1 MYSFAQEHSSGL
13 FVSATAH
20 AVLLLALSVSLLS
33 APPQAALQQLAIEAT
48 LVDEGVMR
56 RAQEQRE
63 QQTRLEQQRQ
73 QEQHRREAE
82 AEQRRKDQAEQVRLQ
97 RLRLEADAQQ
107 QAAAERQRRQQAERD
122 RLARIEQEQQAEELL
137 LRQAEDARL
146 RAEREAELLV
156 AMQAEERLMAAE
168 QAGLLAQY
176 IAVIRQKVERNW
188 VRPRSADAGLECV
201 VHVTQIPGGE
211 VVGVR
216 MGQCNGDEVVVRS
229 IEAAVYQ
236 SSPLP
241 LPPEPELFERNLRFT
256 FKPEQ

>member
-1 MYSFAQEHSSGL
+1 MFSFAQEYSSGL
-13 FVSATAH
+13 FVSGAAH
-20 AVLLLALSVSLLS
+20 AVLLLALSLSLLS
-33 APPQAALQQLAIEAT
+33 APPRASPQQLVIEAT
-48 LVDEGVMR
+48 LVDEGAMR

-73 QEQHRREAE
+73 QEQRRRDAE

-97 RLRLEADAQQ
+97 RLRLEADTQQ
-107 QAAAERQRRQQAERD
+107 QAAAERQRRQQEERD
-122 RLARIEQEQQAEELL
+122 RLARIEQERQAAELL

-146 RAEREAELLV
+146 RAGREAELLV

-201 VHVTQIPGGE
+201 VHVTQIPSGE

-216 MGQCNGDEVVVRS
+216 LGQCNGDEVVVRS
-229 IEAAVYQ
+229 IEAAVYR

-241 LPPEPELFERNLRFT
+241 LPPDPQLFERNLRFT